1 MQSLAAKLAFSL
13 SLVIAVAGAS
23 RSETVDV
30 KYRGPVDLTPFKCE
44 SIDRSSFIRR
54 VCYDAA
60 NSYMIVQL
68 NQTYYH
74 YCDINSVTVGAF
86 EAAESMGRYFN
97 ASIKGQ
103 FDCRT
108 GHVPAYQ

>member
-1 MQSLAAKLAFSL
+1 VAPAVGAGGLGRSTGAWLAISPKVGNKPAI
-13 SLVIAVAGAS
+13 VIV
-23 RSETVDV
+23 
-30 KYRGPVDLTPFKCE
+30 L
-44 SIDRSSFIRR
+44 
-54 VCYDAA
+54 
-60 NSYMIVQL
+60 L

-74 YCDINSVTVGAF
+74 YCDIDSGTVDAF

-108 GHVPAYQ
+108 GYVPAYQ

>member
-1 MQSLAAKLAFSL
+1 MKRLFFILAVFS
-13 SLVIAVAGAS
+13 IAIAAHA
-23 RSETVDV
+23 ETVDV
-30 KYRGPVDLTPFKCE
+30 KYRGPVDLAPFKCT

-74 YCDINSVTVGAF
+74 YCDINSVTVDAF